1 MVTKLVDRV
10 SSMTFV
16 RELKYCLV
24 GMRLLQHILPEAK
37 LNLQSSNLL
46 GLGQVQQTCL
56 HLLLILPKAIVNH
69 LISVYTYFSLF
80 CSALFCCLSI
90 SSCFILS
97 ISCLSCCIVFCL
109 SLKALWCCG
118 ETLRAIAK
126 AALSPQLTF
135 HQAM

>member
-46 GLGQVQQTCL
+46 GLGQVQQTCMY
-56 HLLLILPKAIVNH
+56 LLLTLPKAIVNH
-69 LISVYTYFSLF
+69 LISVLLSFAVLSSAVSPFPAVSSSVSL
-80 CSALFCCLSI
+80 
-90 SSCFILS
+90 
-97 ISCLSCCIVFCL
+97 V
-109 SLKALWCCG
+109 SLAV
-118 ETLRAIAK
+118 
-126 AALSPQLTF
+126 
-135 HQAM
+135 